1 MDSEWNYY
9 TTGTEDEELAQAL
22 EISRLE
28 YEENNLNSDSELSE
42 SELEPNLLGL
52 PVDPVPSPS
61 TLIAH
66 QNFEYEQSLHQDSL
80 SSKKFDLFDGIEDDD
95 LGLPG
100 SDSESELE
108 LELEPEPENTQ
119 GESINF
125 LMPELMTPDAD
136 SSNNINIRLNI
147 NSSKPIPY
155 TFNRS
160 EKLSVLFDIVSYH
173 TQRRDFEIRIFQSP
187 SFYKIEN
194 SDVSLE
200 ESPIF
205 DRSTVHVSF

>member
-9 TTGTEDEELAQAL
+9 TAGTEEEELAQAL

-52 PVDPVPSPS
+52 PVDPVPPPS

-80 SSKKFDLFDGIEDDD
+80 SSKKFDLFDGIDNDD
-95 LGLPG
+95 LGLP
-100 SDSESELE
+100 DSESELE
-108 LELEPEPENTQ
+108 LEPDNTQ
-119 GESINF
+119 SESINF
-125 LMPELMTPDAD
+125 PMPKLMTLDVD
-136 SSNNINIRLNI
+136 SSNNINIKLNI

-160 EKLSVLFDIVSYH
+160 ENLSVLFDIVSYH
-173 TQRRDFEIRIFQSP
+173 AQCKDFEIRIFQNP

-194 SDVSLE
+194 SDISLG

-205 DRSTVHVSF
+205 DRSTVYVSF